1 MPGEHQTFR
10 PSRPIPT
17 FAIFNLIRRKYS
29 YEILR
34 KCRRIETVSL
44 SIARTYCHLRFNHS
58 SKDEALLP
66 ISLQFS
72 SPIQTSRGYKLIRKQ
87 GFEFLR
93 LRITECHLKILGLK
107 SEKRKLVQDIQNS
120 LSEDD
125 MLSLTDHLKQ
135 SEIRTKNVTSTSR
148 RVARNSQWGGAILGV
163 WGRSPQPPEAN
174 GGLGAKPPAT
184 GGWGFGGKAPS
195 RRRHGGLGAEP
206 PALENFAFFCKN
218 NFILGLF

>member
-1 MPGEHQTFR
+1 MVRIGFIAALTPTSFKILLTFR

-34 KCRRIETVSL
+34 KCRRLKTVSL
-44 SIARTYCHLRFNHS
+44 SIAKTYCHLRFNHS
-58 SKDEALLP
+58 CKDEALLP
-66 ISLQFS
+66 VSLQFS

-135 SEIRTKNVTSTSR
+135 SEIRTKNVTST
-148 RVARNSQWGGAILGV
+148 
-163 WGRSPQPPEAN
+163 
-174 GGLGAKPPAT
+174 
-184 GGWGFGGKAPS
+184 
-195 RRRHGGLGAEP
+195 RHQEKLDK
-206 PALENFAFFCKN
+206 LRKKT
-218 NFILGLF
+218 